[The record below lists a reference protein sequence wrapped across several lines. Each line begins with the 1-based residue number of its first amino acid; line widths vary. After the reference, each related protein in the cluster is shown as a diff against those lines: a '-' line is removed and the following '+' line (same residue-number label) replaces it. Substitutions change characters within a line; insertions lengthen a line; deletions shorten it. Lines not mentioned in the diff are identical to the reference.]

1 MTIKR
6 LALIIGAALLSMVV
20 NVVLS
25 ILYIAFYSYFINPG
39 HDERFYQEYARTAAP
54 YCSIVSGIPV
64 LYFVCRWIGGKWESN
79 FAVKAALL
87 VWLVY
92 ALIDLSVLTAAGW
105 TTRLAVVSLVS
116 MTTKLIA
123 AYFGGLAARGK
134 IN

>member
-39 HDERFYQEYARTAAP
+39 HDEKFYQEYAQTAAP
-54 YCSIVSGIPV
+54 YCSIVAGIPV
-64 LYFVCRWIGGKWESN
+64 LYFVCRWIGGKWEQD

-87 VWLVY
+87 VWLIY
-92 ALIDLSVLTAAGW
+92 ALIDLSALTAAGW
-105 TTRLAVVSLVS
+105 TAQLAVLSLIS
-116 MTTKLIA
+116 LTTKLIA
-123 AYFGGLAARGK
+123 AYFGGLAASRK

>member
-6 LALIIGAALLSMVV
+6 LVWIIGAALLSMIV

-39 HDERFYQEYARTAAP
+39 HSHAFYEEYAQTAAP
-54 YCSIVSGIPV
+54 FCSIIFGIPV
-64 LYFVCRWIGGKWESN
+64 LYIVARWIGGKWESN

-92 ALIDLSVLTAAGW
+92 ALIDLSALTAAGW
-105 TTRLAVVSLVS
+105 TIQLAVISFIS

-123 AYFGGLAARGK
+123 AYFGGLAASRK